1 MLSDT
6 GNCTHTHTHI
16 IIIIVITQ
24 VCYLIQVTAHRHIIT
39 VESESERTLN
49 EVLADLRNKIPPPM
63 TFLAKEKI
71 LHTVTMGYARL
82 CTHVSHKHNLAA
94 VNIANSVILS
104 LQYHSTTTGCLQIQ
118 QKLSRARMHDTVLA
132 VS

>member
-6 GNCTHTHTHI
+6 GNCTHTHTHHHHHCHHPGVLSDTGNYTHTHTHTHI
-16 IIIIVITQ
+16 IIIIITQ

-71 LHTVTMGYARL
+71 LHTVTMG
-82 CTHVSHKHNLAA
+82 
-94 VNIANSVILS
+94 
-104 LQYHSTTTGCLQIQ
+104 
-118 QKLSRARMHDTVLA
+118 
-132 VS
+132 